1 MAAIDHL
8 MWAVP
13 DLAAGVNRLESL
25 TGVRATPGGAHPGMG
40 TANALLG
47 LGPGVYLEV
56 IGPDPALD
64 EPAGFGAILATLDG
78 PELRSWAIR
87 TDDIDAACAAL
98 TAGGWPTEPRAMTR
112 TTPDGTTLAW
122 QVAAVASRRMGDRWP
137 FLIDWGTS
145 PHPSESAPPGG
156 TLDALTIVDPEAAEL
171 TRLLRAVS
179 CDDVEVNSG
188 DSALAAR
195 LQTRAGPVVL

>member
-13 DLAAGVNRLESL
+13 DLVAGVDRLESL
-25 TGVRATPGGAHPGMG
+25 TGVRAVSGGAHPGMG

-56 IGPDPALD
+56 IGPDPALG
-64 EPAGFGAILATLDG
+64 EPTGFGALLAALAG

-87 TDDIDAACAAL
+87 TDDIEQACAAL
-98 TAGGWPTEPRAMTR
+98 TAMGWPTEPRAMTR

-122 QVAAVASRRMGDRWP
+122 HVAIVAGRPIGDRWP
-137 FLIDWGTS
+137 FLIDWGAS
-145 PHPSESAPPGG
+145 PHPSEGAPPGG
-156 TLDALTIVDPEAAEL
+156 TLDALTQTDPDPASLRQVLHLMSCDEVEVGEGDATLTARVRSPAGIAEL
-171 TRLLRAVS
+171 
-179 CDDVEVNSG
+179 
-188 DSALAAR
+188 
-195 LQTRAGPVVL
+195 

>member
-13 DLAAGVNRLESL
+13 DLAAGVDRLESL
-25 TGVRATPGGAHPGMG
+25 TGVRATSGGAHPGMG

-56 IGPDPALD
+56 IGPDPALG
-64 EPAGFGAILATLDG
+64 EPTGFGALLAALEG

-87 TDDIDAACAAL
+87 TDDIEQACAAL

-112 TTPDGTTLAW
+112 TTPDGTTLRW
-122 QVAAVASRRMGDRWP
+122 HVATVRGP
-137 FLIDWGTS
+137 T
-145 PHPSESAPPGG
+145 
-156 TLDALTIVDPEAAEL
+156 
-171 TRLLRAVS
+171 TR
-179 CDDVEVNSG
+179 
-188 DSALAAR
+188 
-195 LQTRAGPVVL
+195 

>member
-1 MAAIDHL
+1 VAAIDHL

-13 DLAAGVNRLESL
+13 NLAAGVDQLESL
-25 TGVRATPGGAHPGMG
+25 TGVRAAAGGTHPGMG

-64 EPAGFGAILATLDG
+64 EPTGFGAILATLVE

-87 TDDIDAACAAL
+87 TDDIAGACAAL
-98 TAGGWPTEPRAMTR
+98 AAAGWPTEPRAMTR

-122 QVAAVASRRMGDRWP
+122 HVAMVPDRPIGDRWP

-145 PHPSESAPPGG
+145 PHPSEGAPRGG
-156 TLDALTIVDPEAAEL
+156 TLDALTVVDPDAGEL
-171 TRLLRAVS
+171 ARVLRAVS
-179 CDDVEVNSG
+179 CDIEV
-188 DSALAAR
+188 SAGSPALSAR
-195 LQTRAGPVVL
+195 LRTARGTVDL

>member
-13 DLAAGVNRLESL
+13 DLAAGVDRLESL
-25 TGVRATPGGAHPGMG
+25 TGVRAASGGAHPGMG

-78 PELRSWAIR
+78 PELRSWAVR
-87 TDDIDAACAAL
+87 ADDIDTACAAL
-98 TAGGWPTEPRAMTR
+98 TAEGWPTEPLGMTR
-112 TTPDGTTLAW
+112 STPQGLTLSW
-122 QVAAVASRRMGDRWP
+122 RAARVGGRALDRWP
-137 FLIDWGTS
+137 FLIDWGAT
-145 PHPSESAPPGG
+145 PHPSESAPSGC
-156 TLDALTIVDPEAAEL
+156 TLESLLQSDPEPSS
-171 TRLLRAVS
+171 LRRVLALMS
-179 CDDVEVNSG
+179 CDDVEVGEG
-188 DSALAAR
+188 DAALTAR
-195 LQTRAGPVVL
+195 MRTPAGIVEL

>member
-13 DLAAGVNRLESL
+13 DLAAGVDRLESL
-25 TGVRATPGGAHPGMG
+25 TGVRAAPGGAHPGMG

-64 EPAGFGAILATLDG
+64 EPTGFGAILATLEG

-87 TDDIDAACAAL
+87 TDDIGRACAAL
-98 TAGGWPTEPRAMTR
+98 TARGWPTEPRAMTR
-112 TTPDGTTLAW
+112 TTPAGTTLAW
-122 QVAAVASRRMGDRWP
+122 HVAMVPGRPFGDRWP
-137 FLIDWGTS
+137 FLIDWGAS

-179 CDDVEVNSG
+179 CDDVDVNAG
-188 DSALAAR
+188 DAALTAR
-195 LQTRAGPVVL
+195 LRTGAGPVDL

>member
-1 MAAIDHL
+1 MATIDHL

-13 DLAAGVNRLESL
+13 NLAAGVDRLESL
-25 TGVRATPGGAHPGMG
+25 TGVRAAPGGTHPGMG

-64 EPAGFGAILATLDG
+64 EPSGFGAILATLVE

-87 TDDIDAACAAL
+87 TDDIAASCAAL
-98 TAGGWPTEPRAMTR
+98 TAAGSPTEPRAMTR
-112 TTPDGTTLAW
+112 TTPDGATLAW
-122 QVAAVASRRMGDRWP
+122 HVAMVPGRPMGDRWP

-145 PHPSESAPPGG
+145 PHPSESAPQGG
-156 TLDALTIVDPEAAEL
+156 ALDALTIVDPDAADL
-171 TRLLRAVS
+171 NRLLRALS
-179 CDDVEVNSG
+179 CDVEASTG
-188 DSALAAR
+188 EGGLSAR
-195 LQTRAGPVVL
+195 LRTAAGTVEL

>member
-13 DLAAGVNRLESL
+13 NLAAGVDRLESL
-25 TGVRATPGGAHPGMG
+25 TGVRAAAGGTHPGMG

-64 EPAGFGAILATLDG
+64 EPTGFGAILATLVE

-87 TDDIDAACAAL
+87 TDDIAGACAAL
-98 TAGGWPTEPRAMTR
+98 AAAGWPTEPRAMTR
-112 TTPDGTTLAW
+112 TTPEGTTLAW
-122 QVAAVASRRMGDRWP
+122 HVAMVPDRPIGDRWP

-145 PHPSESAPPGG
+145 PHPSEGAPQGG
-156 TLDALTIVDPEAAEL
+156 TLDALTVVDPDAGEL
-171 TRLLRAVS
+171 ARVLRAVS
-179 CDDVEVNSG
+179 CDIEV
-188 DSALAAR
+188 SAGSPALSAR
-195 LQTRAGPVVL
+195 LRTARGTVDL